1 MGFWIGV
8 AVVTAVVTA
17 LVIALAAWGNRTRR
31 GNAEPWRLSRAPD
44 GGQAGRNATGSTVTG
59 NIQNNDVHGGF

>member
-8 AVVTAVVTA
+8 AVVVV

-31 GNAEPWRLSRAPD
+31 GNTAPWQLSRSP
-44 GGQAGRNATGSTVTG
+44 GGGRAERDATGSTVTG
-59 NIQNNDVHGGF
+59 NIQNDAGPSGF

>member
-8 AVVTAVVTA
+8 AVVVA

-31 GNAEPWRLSRAPD
+31 GNTAPWQLSWSRG
-44 GGQAGRNATGSTVTG
+44 GGQAERNATGSTVSG
-59 NIQNNDVHGGF
+59 NIQNDPGPGGF

>member
-8 AVVTAVVTA
+8 AVVVA

-31 GNAEPWRLSRAPD
+31 GNTEPWRLSRSPG
-44 GGQAGRNATGSTVTG
+44 GGQAERNATGSTVTG
-59 NIQNNDVHGGF
+59 GIQNDSSSGGF

>member
-8 AVVTAVVTA
+8 AIVVA

-31 GNAEPWRLSRAPD
+31 GNTAPWQLSRSRD
-44 GGQAGRNATGSTVTG
+44 GGQAERHATGSTVTG
-59 NIQNNDVHGGF
+59 NIQNDHGPGGF